1 MAGHLGRL
9 DNFYKRKIV
18 ILVYIWAPVCVCIES
33 GDVILAEQVLSPTA
47 ADDDT
52 TTGDGLR
59 KGGAT
64 DSLVTS

>member
-1 MAGHLGRL
+1 M
-9 DNFYKRKIV
+9 
-18 ILVYIWAPVCVCIES
+18 CIES

-52 TTGDGLR
+52 PTGDGLR